1 MGKHDE
7 YLWADGTRMTVADF
21 EAMQQESVKTLDA
34 TGCTAL
40 TELHAPNA
48 RDIDA
53 GGCTA
58 LTEIHADNAEYI
70 FASGCTALTELHAD
84 KATHIFATGCTA
96 LTEIHADKAERIYA
110 TGCASLTELHAPNAV
125 YIVATGCTSLAS
137 LVDGGEDSR
146 RYYFFGL
153 QQQGKY
159 RIFAGCRNYTP
170 EQALAHWG
178 PGGRSDR
185 PDCLALVQK
194 IIAEIK
200 IREAA

>member
-1 MGKHDE
+1 MSKQDE
-7 YLWADGTRMTVADF
+7 YMLIDGIYMTVAAFD
-21 EAMQQESVKTLDA
+21 AMSKEEIKYITA
-34 TGCTAL
+34 IGCTAL
-40 TELHAPNA
+40 TELHAPKAVHITAN
-48 RDIDA
+48 
-53 GGCTA
+53 GCTA

-70 FASGCTALTELHAD
+70 YAVGCTALT
-84 KATHIFATGCTA
+84 GM
-96 LTEIHADKAERIYA
+96 IH
-110 TGCASLTELHAPNAV
+110 
-125 YIVATGCTSLAS
+125 
-137 LVDGGEDSR
+137 GGEDRR

-178 PGGRSDR
+178 PGGPSDR

-200 IREAA
+200 TKEQA